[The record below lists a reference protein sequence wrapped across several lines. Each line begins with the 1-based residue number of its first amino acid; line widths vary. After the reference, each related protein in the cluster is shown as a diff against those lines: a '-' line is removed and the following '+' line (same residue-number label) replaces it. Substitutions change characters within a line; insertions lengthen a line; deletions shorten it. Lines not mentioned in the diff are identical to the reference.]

1 MLKQYKS
8 RMIKLLFLK
17 ILIYF
22 VMLSSSFGAPK
33 AELWEKWT
41 RHHPESSEKI
51 DHSQW
56 DQFLKKH
63 LIVDHASGVNRVNYG
78 QVSSTEQKRLRSYIH
93 SLEQTPISQYNRDE
107 QQAFWINLYNAVT
120 VLLIIEKY
128 PVDSIKKINIS
139 PGWFSFGPW
148 DARLAQVEEQ
158 ELTLNDIEH
167 RILRPIWRDNR
178 VHYAVNCASIGCPN
192 LASQAY
198 TAENTEFLLEQ
209 GAIEYVNHPRGVTL
223 EQGELQI
230 SSIYKWYM
238 DDFQGSKKGI
248 KKHLLHYAKPT
259 LRKQLQEFE
268 GDWDFDYDWNLN
280 QP

>member
-1 MLKQYKS
+1 M
-8 RMIKLLFLK
+8 
-17 ILIYF
+17 
-22 VMLSSSFGAPK
+22 MLSSSFGAPK

-78 QVSSTEQKRLRSYIH
+78 QVSSIEQKRLRSYIQ

-148 DARLAQVEEQ
+148 DARLTQVEEQ